1 MGEEIINEMK
11 YFTRKMIAHKDLNS
25 NGTLFGGRVLDW
37 IDEEAYIYCSCQLD
51 NDRVVTRSMSNID
64 FLHSAIRGDI
74 IEIGM
79 ETVNIGTTSIT
90 IRCDVRNKRTEQV
103 ITSVEQIVFVNLGPD
118 GKPAPHG
125 VKE

>member
-1 MGEEIINEMK
+1 MKMK

-64 FLHSAIRGDI
+64 FLASAIRGDI

-79 ETVNIGTTSIT
+79 ETVKLGHTST
-90 IRCDVRNKRTEQV
+90 VSYTHLRAHET
-103 ITSVEQIVFVNLGPD
+103 
-118 GKPAPHG
+118 
-125 VKE
+125 

>member
-1 MGEEIINEMK
+1 MNMK

-37 IDEEAYIYCSCQLD
+37 IDEEAYIYCSCQLN

-64 FLHSAIRGDI
+64 FLASAIRGDI

-79 ETVNIGTTSIT
+79 ETVNFGKTSIT
-90 IRCDVRNKRTEQV
+90 VRCNVRNKRTEKT
-103 ITSVEQIVFVNLGPD
+103 ITSVDEIVFVNLGPD

-125 VKE
+125 VK

>member
-1 MGEEIINEMK
+1 MTMK
-11 YFTRKMIAHKDLNS
+11 YFTRKMIAQKDLNS

-64 FLHSAIRGDI
+64 FLHSAVRGDI

-79 ETVNIGTTSIT
+79 ETVNLGNTSIT
-90 IRCDVRNKRTEQV
+90 IKCDVRNKRTEKT
-103 ITSVEQIVFVNLGPD
+103 ITSVDKIVFVNLGPD

-125 VKE
+125 VTNES

>member
-1 MGEEIINEMK
+1 MSMK

-64 FLHSAIRGDI
+64 FLHSAVRGDI

-79 ETVNIGTTSIT
+79 ETVKLGITSIT
-90 IRCDVRNKRTEQV
+90 IKCNVRNKRTEKT
-103 ITSVEQIVFVNLGPD
+103 ITSVDKIVFVNLGPD

-125 VKE
+125 VTNES

>member
-1 MGEEIINEMK
+1 MK

-51 NDRVVTRSMSNID
+51 NDRVVTRAMSNID
-64 FLHSAIRGDI
+64 FQHSAIRGDI

-79 ETVNIGTTSIT
+79 ETVKLGTTSIT
-90 IRCDVRNKRTEQV
+90 IKCDVRNKRTEKT
-103 ITSVEQIVFVNLGPD
+103 ITSVDRIVFVNLGKD

-125 VKE
+125 IKK